1 MSIASA
7 AELVAGQIAR
17 QEYIEVYAHHDADG
31 IASASILCHAMLRAG
46 IRFRLRISARPPVI
60 GTDVPALLCDFGAG
74 AADLP
79 PGTMVVD
86 HHLPQFTGQFHVNP
100 ELDGMD
106 GDRELSAA
114 GTAYLVAQHLGDNRD
129 LAGLVMLGIIGD
141 GQELS
146 GTNLE
151 IFNEGVANGIIS
163 PGRGMRLTGR
173 DTPEQLYLTLHPYL
187 DGISGEEGLGGD
199 LIDMSTGK
207 DSLEEDVLLSLLVLT
222 AGKSAPLASLKSLYG
237 NRCTLE
243 REVID
248 DAGTL
253 AAIVDACGKSG
264 HTGLAASLCLRNA
277 RAIDD
282 AWEMTRI
289 HRLNVIHA
297 VRAAQ
302 PLEGSPHFY
311 EVQDPDVAS
320 DAADVLSADIVPGSP
335 IAVLA
340 RRGESCH
347 ISVRAPHGGSE
358 IGSVVRDL
366 AAACGGTGGGHRW
379 RAGATIPAAGLDRF
393 RKEFGEA
400 VPA

>member
-1 MSIASA
+1 MSISSV

-46 IRFRLRISARPPVI
+46 IRFRLRISSRAPIVS
-60 GTDVPALLCDFGAG
+60 TDTPTLLCDFGAG

-86 HHLPQFTGQFHVNP
+86 HHIPQFTGEFHVNP
-100 ELDGMD
+100 ELDGID

-141 GQELS
+141 SQELK
-146 GTNLE
+146 GKNLE

-163 PGRGMRLTGR
+163 PGRGMRLSGR
-173 DTPEQLYLTLHPYL
+173 DTTEQLYLAMNPYL

-207 DSLEEDVLLSLLVLT
+207 DGLKQDVLLSLLVLT
-222 AGKSAPLASLKSLYG
+222 AGRSAPFASLKSLYG

-253 AAIVDACGKSG
+253 TAIVDACGKSG
-264 HTGLAASLCLRNA
+264 HTGLAASLCLRDS
-277 RAIDD
+277 RAIED
-282 AWEMTRI
+282 AWEMTRV
-289 HRLNVIHA
+289 HRINVIHA
-297 VRAAQ
+297 VREAK
-302 PLEGSPHFY
+302 PVEGFPHFY
-311 EVQDPDVAS
+311 EVQDPNVAS
-320 DAADVLSADIVPGSP
+320 DTADVLSADLVPGLP
-335 IAVLA
+335 IAVIA
-340 RRGESCH
+340 RRGDTCH
-347 ISVRAPHGGSE
+347 ISVRAPKGGSE
-358 IGSVVRDL
+358 IGTIVRDL
-366 AAACGGTGGGHRW
+366 ATACGGTGGGHRW
-379 RAGATIPAAGLDRF
+379 RAGATIPGSSLDRF
-393 RKEFGEA
+393 RKEFPGA
-400 VPA
+400 IPA